1 MTDSID
7 EYDRAAASFMEAMDA
22 FVTEHFGKRCEDYEP
37 GCACCDLWALRDQV
51 REKVIFET
59 TNENGPR

>member
-1 MTDSID
+1 MAHPFDA
-7 EYDRAAASFMEAMDA
+7 YDTAAASFMETMDA
-22 FVTEHFGKRCEDYEP
+22 FLIENFGERCKDYEP

-51 REKVIFET
+51 RAKVIFET